1 MIYTVTFNPSLDYI
15 LNLDEI
21 KIGKTNRSKTEEIYV
36 GGKGINVSIV
46 LKNLGI
52 ESKILGF
59 SGGFVGK
66 EIERILST
74 LGCNCDFIKVD
85 ENSRINVKLKALEES
100 EINANGPVIQSD
112 KIEKL
117 YSKLNNLNNGDILIL
132 AGSIPN
138 SLPNNIYEKIQ
149 ENLKNKDIKII
160 IDATK
165 ELLINSLK
173 YSPFLVK
180 PNKDELSEIFNVKLN
195 TQEDI
200 IFYAKKLK
208 ENGSKNVIVSLG
220 KNGAIF
226 IDENDNI
233 YTLPAPKGTLINSV
247 GAGDSMIAGF
257 IAGLLKFNNYE
268 DAFKYSVATGSGTA
282 FSKWLAN
289 EDIVNKILI
298 NIN

>member
-21 KIGKTNRSKTEEIYV
+21 KIGKTNRSKAEEIYV

-74 LGCNCDFIKVD
+74 LNCNCDFIKVD

-112 KIEKL
+112 KIEQL
-117 YSKLNNLNNGDILIL
+117 YSKLNNLKNGDILIL

-208 ENGSKNVIVSLG
+208 ENGAKNVIVSLG

-257 IAGLLKFNNYE
+257 IAGLLKFNNYK

-282 FSKWLAN
+282 FSKWLAS

>member
-21 KIGKTNRSKTEEIYV
+21 KIGKTNRSKAEEIYV

-74 LGCNCDFIKVD
+74 LNCNCDFIKVD

-112 KIEKL
+112 KIEQL
-117 YSKLNNLNNGDILIL
+117 YSKLNNLKNGDILIL

-208 ENGSKNVIVSLG
+208 ENGAKNVIVSLG

-233 YTLPAPKGTLINSV
+233 YTLPAPQGTLINSV

-257 IAGLLKFNNYE
+257 IAGLLKFNNYK

-282 FSKWLAN
+282 FSKWLAS